1 MAQHFQEGTLEAVGA
16 AVASKV
22 TQGGAVAG
30 IFGWL
35 VQINWIGL
43 MGVLIGL
50 MGLGANLYFQH
61 RRDMREQAES
71 AARIQAYREQ
81 CRLDGRLP

>member
-1 MAQHFQEGTLEAVGA
+1 MAQHFQEGTMEAVGV

-22 TQGGAVAG
+22 TQGGAMAG
-30 IFGWL
+30 IFGWV

-50 MGLGANLYFQH
+50 MGLAANLYFQN
-61 RRDMREQAES
+61 RRDKRETRES
-71 AARIQAYREQ
+71 IERIQALRDQ
-81 CRLDGRLP
+81 CGLPK

>member
-35 VQINWIGL
+35 MQINWIGQ

-61 RRDMREQAES
+61 RRDKRETLES
-71 AARIQAYREQ
+71 IERIQALRDQ
-81 CRLDGRLP
+81 CGLPK

>member
-1 MAQHFQEGTLEAVGA
+1 MAKHFQEGTLEAAGA
-16 AVASKV
+16 AITSKV

-43 MGVLIGL
+43 AGVLIGL
-50 MGLGANLYFQH
+50 IGLAANMYFQH
-61 RRDMREQAES
+61 RRDKRETLES
-71 AARIQAYREQ
+71 IERIQALRDQ
-81 CRLDGRLP
+81 CGLPK

>member
-61 RRDMREQAES
+61 RRDKRETLES
-71 AARIQAYREQ
+71 IERIQALRDQ
-81 CRLDGRLP
+81 CGLPK

>member
-1 MAQHFQEGTLEAVGA
+1 MAQNFQEGTLEAVGV

-22 TQGGAVAG
+22 TQGGALAG
-30 IFGWL
+30 VFGWL

-50 MGLGANLYFQH
+50 MGLAANMYFQH
-61 RRDMREQAES
+61 RRDKRETMES
-71 AARIQAYREQ
+71 IERIQALRDQ
-81 CRLDGRLP
+81 CGLPK